1 MNVQKLIDNIKE
13 QADVLSDI
21 YEDAA
26 ECKTFEAMSYMGRT
40 EEMQLFLKKISE
52 SMNDAV
58 MQFDVENGNDF

>member
-40 EEMQLFLKKISE
+40 EDAAVLK
-52 SMNDAV
+52 
-58 MQFDVENGNDF
+58 ENI